1 MSTAASLPLDKHSFA
16 LGALGGLPT
25 LAAFAIVERMHR
37 RVVENRMTS
46 DPGEAG
52 ESPLPPEPPLFAG
65 RRSFSSGET
74 GVSFETLLVPY
85 LRGARRVVITDK
97 YMYSLPQIR
106 NLRELVAAIAAS
118 GVGFPMDVE
127 LVTSESDPSGLRNQ
141 FRRLS
146 EVQDFAKSAGIRF
159 SVTFQNPSEMHPRFI
174 ESDAGWVIDLDRGLD
189 IYRPGP
195 PALRPEQ
202 RRVRT
207 FVVNYTRDDA

>member
-1 MSTAASLPLDKHSFA
+1 MSTAAPLPLDKHSFA

-25 LAAFAIVERMHR
+25 LVAFAIVERMRR

-46 DPGEAG
+46 SPGQPA

-65 RRSFSSGET
+65 RRSFSFGET

-97 YMYSLPQIR
+97 YMYSHFQIR

-118 GVGFPMDVE
+118 GIGVPMDVE
-127 LVTSESDPSGLRNQ
+127 LVTSETDSSDLWNQ
-141 FRRLS
+141 YSRLA
-146 EVQDFAKSAGIRF
+146 EVQDFAESVGIRF

-189 IYRPGP
+189 IYQPGP
-195 PALRPEQ
+195 TALRPEQ
-202 RRVRT
+202 RRIRA
-207 FVVNYTRDDA
+207 FVVNYTRVGA